1 MAAWIGSVKLPRDRG
16 MLRRAAQAA
25 QATRRLD
32 ACKYHWWVYCG
43 GG

>member
-1 MAAWIGSVKLPRDRG
+1 MAAWIGGVKLPRDRS
-16 MLRRAAQAA
+16 MLRRAA